1 VSSVDLVRP
10 RLTNSTLDGA
20 AGPAGAVGR
29 SGCHP
34 FTAAVGLAPRHAD
47 GPKPQASADI
57 SSLPMATVAL
67 TRLFIGGAWEE
78 AGSGHT
84 AEATSPATGESLGP
98 VAQGDREDA
107 RRAIAAAR
115 TAFPGWGSA
124 TAFERA
130 EALRR
135 VADVCDARRDELA
148 RVCTLDQGK
157 PLHESYDEVDE
168 LVAMWRCAAEDGLR
182 IEGSIPPSSGEGK
195 RVLLM
200 RRPKGPVA
208 VVTPWNW
215 PYTMPAEIIAP
226 ALACGNT
233 VVWNPAPTTAVCSG
247 ALADCIAE
255 ADLPPGVFNFV
266 PGPGPMVGDEIVANP
281 GTVAVGFIG
290 STATG
295 NRIAER
301 AAGKALLLEMGGNG
315 PLVVIEDADLG
326 AAADA
331 TLSACFLC
339 AGQSCTAGER
349 ILVHEAVRAEFVYR
363 LRSLTASVT
372 LGDPFSDDTTMG
384 PLNNEPVAAKMD
396 EHVAD
401 AVNRGAEVIA
411 GGARAEGFPTDLYW
425 PATVLDGVPADAR
438 VATEETF
445 GPIAPIVSISSLDE
459 AIELTNSSPYGLL
472 SAIFTADLYNGL
484 RFADEVH
491 SGLVN
496 INETTNYW
504 ENHLPFGGRAGTDSG
519 TGRVGGRYPFE
530 VLTELQTIVIGG
542 R

>member
-1 VSSVDLVRP
+1 
-10 RLTNSTLDGA
+10 
-20 AGPAGAVGR
+20 
-29 SGCHP
+29 
-34 FTAAVGLAPRHAD
+34 
-47 GPKPQASADI
+47 
-57 SSLPMATVAL
+57 MATVAL

-78 AGSGHT
+78 AGTGET

-98 VAQGDREDA
+98 VAQADRDDA

-115 TAFPGWGSA
+115 AAFPSWGTA

-130 EALRR
+130 NALRR
-135 VADVCDARRDELA
+135 IADVCDARRDELA

-157 PLHESYDEVDE
+157 PLSESYDEVDE
-168 LVAMWRCAAEDGLR
+168 LVAMWRGAAEDGLR
-182 IEGSIPPSSGEGK
+182 IEGSIPAASGEGK

-200 RRPKGPVA
+200 RRPKGPMA

-215 PYTMPAEIIAP
+215 PYTMPAELIGP

-233 VVWNPAPTTAVCSG
+233 VVWNPAPSTAVCSG

-266 PGPGPMVGDEIVANP
+266 PGPGPEVGDEIVSHP
-281 GTVAVGFIG
+281 HTVAVGFIG

-295 NRIAER
+295 NRIAQR

-315 PLVVIEDADLG
+315 PLVVMDDADLQ

-331 TLSACFLC
+331 ALSACFLC

-349 ILVHEAVRAEFVYR
+349 ILVHEAVKAEFVER
-363 LRSLTASVT
+363 LRNVASRAV
-372 LGDPFSDDTTMG
+372 LGDPFDEHTTMG

-401 AVNRGAEVIA
+401 ALGRGAEIIA
-411 GGARAEGFPTDLYW
+411 GGKRADGFPTDLYW
-425 PATVLDGVPADAR
+425 PATVLDGVPEDAL

-445 GPIAPIVSISSLDE
+445 GPIAPVVAVSGLDE
-459 AIELTNSSPYGLL
+459 AIRLTNESPYGLL

-484 RFADEVH
+484 RFADEVR

-519 TGRVGGRYPFE
+519 TGRVGGRHPFE

>member
-1 VSSVDLVRP
+1 
-10 RLTNSTLDGA
+10 
-20 AGPAGAVGR
+20 
-29 SGCHP
+29 
-34 FTAAVGLAPRHAD
+34 
-47 GPKPQASADI
+47 
-57 SSLPMATVAL
+57 MATTAL

-78 AGSGHT
+78 AGSGQT
-84 AEATSPATGESLGP
+84 AEAISPATGESLGP
-98 VAQGDREDA
+98 VAQGDRHDA
-107 RRAIAAAR
+107 RRAIAAAQE
-115 TAFPGWGSA
+115 AFPAWGSA

-130 EALRR
+130 NALRR
-135 VADVCDARRDELA
+135 VADVCEARRDELA

-157 PLHESYDEVDE
+157 PISESYDEVDE
-168 LVAMWRCAAEDGLR
+168 LVAMWRGSAEDGLR

-208 VVTPWNW
+208 IVTPWNW
-215 PYTMPAEIIAP
+215 PYTMPAELIGP

-233 VVWNPAPTTAVCSG
+233 VVWNPAPSTAVCSG

-255 ADLPPGVFNFV
+255 ADLPDGVFNFV
-266 PGPGPMVGDEIVANP
+266 PGPGPEVGDEIVANP

-295 NRIAER
+295 RRIAER

-315 PLVVIEDADLG
+315 PLVVMDDADLD
-326 AAADA
+326 AAAEA

-349 ILVHEAVRAEFVYR
+349 LLVHEAVKGEFVER
-363 LRSLTASVT
+363 LRDVAGRAV
-372 LGDPFSDDTTMG
+372 LGDPLSADTTMG
-384 PLNNEPVAAKMD
+384 PLNNEPVAVKMD

-401 AVNRGAEVIA
+401 ALSRGAEIIA
-411 GGARAEGFPTDLYW
+411 GGERADGFPTDLYW
-425 PATVLDGVPADAR
+425 PATVLDGVPPDAR
-438 VATEETF
+438 VAMEETF
-445 GPIAPIVSISSLDE
+445 GPIAPVVTVSGLEE
-459 AIELTNSSPYGLL
+459 AIRMTNESPYGLL
-472 SAIFTADLYNGL
+472 SAIFTGDLYNGL

-519 TGRVGGRYPFE
+519 SGRVGGRHPFE

>member
-1 VSSVDLVRP
+1 
-10 RLTNSTLDGA
+10 
-20 AGPAGAVGR
+20 
-29 SGCHP
+29 
-34 FTAAVGLAPRHAD
+34 
-47 GPKPQASADI
+47 
-57 SSLPMATVAL
+57 MATLAL

-78 AGSGHT
+78 AGSGET

-98 VAQGDREDA
+98 VAQGGREDA
-107 RRAIAAAR
+107 RRAIAAAQK
-115 TAFPGWGSA
+115 AFPSWAAA

-130 EALRR
+130 QALRR
-135 VADVCDARRDELA
+135 IADVCEARRDELA

-157 PLHESYDEVDE
+157 ALHESYDEVDE
-168 LVAMWRCAAEDGLR
+168 LVAMWRGSAEDGLR

-195 RVLLM
+195 RVLVM

-215 PYTMPAEIIAP
+215 PYTMPAELVGP
-226 ALACGNT
+226 ALASGNT
-233 VVWNPAPTTAVCSG
+233 VVWNPAPSTAVCSG

-266 PGPGPMVGDEIVANP
+266 PGPGPEVGDEIVSNP

-295 NRIAER
+295 RRIAER

-315 PLVVIEDADLG
+315 PLVVMDDADLD
-326 AAADA
+326 AAAEA
-331 TLSACFLC
+331 ALSACFLC

-349 ILVHEAVRAEFVYR
+349 LLVHEAVRGEFVAR
-363 LRSLTASVT
+363 LRGVAEGVR
-372 LGDPFSDDTTMG
+372 LGDPFDDQTVMG

-401 AVNRGAEVIA
+401 ALGRGAEVIA
-411 GGARAEGFPTDLYW
+411 GGKRANGFPTELYW
-425 PATVLDGVPADAR
+425 PATVLDGVPEDAL
-438 VATEETF
+438 VAREETF
-445 GPIAPIVSISSLDE
+445 GPIAPVVAVSGLDE
-459 AIELTNSSPYGLL
+459 AIRMTNESPYGLL

-484 RFADEVH
+484 RFADEVRT
-491 SGLVN
+491 GLVN

-519 TGRVGGRYPFE
+519 SGRVGGRHPFE